1 VQPTLGSRVRC
12 HGPGAS
18 APYGPGGG
26 ETVPV
31 QAAVIALEAYGI
43 SRGHLEDVD
52 PFVPMIIGLRVFGI
66 GGAVM
71 LAIAAACA
79 PRPARDGRGEWT
91 DGVGGDPP
99 PI

>member
-1 VQPTLGSRVRC
+1 
-12 HGPGAS
+12 
-18 APYGPGGG
+18 
-26 ETVPV
+26 V

-71 LAIAAACA
+71 LAIATACA

>member
-1 VQPTLGSRVRC
+1 
-12 HGPGAS
+12 
-18 APYGPGGG
+18 
-26 ETVPV
+26 V

-52 PFVPMIIGLRVFGI
+52 PFVPMIIGLTAFSI